1 MNHRERGLTLIELM
15 VAMALTVVLGLLI
28 AALVNG
34 WLQVR
39 ERLDTAE
46 RPAVLSFC
54 LAMESRFDGI
64 SLRQLYEQRL
74 PLPMAWLDWQPDLHQ
89 LQWTALAAW
98 PPAAGATRLQRQRL
112 RYEPDAQR
120 LALYSSDDL
129 YAVNTPRWVLRE
141 TISPVAQTRFSF
153 RQGQRWLAYPS
164 QAAAQPNRGVRI
176 DFQYQGEPYVCT
188 FALPD
193 LRP

>member
-54 LAMESRFDGI
+54 LAMEPRFDGI

-129 YAVNTPRWVLRE
+129 YAVSTPRWVLRE

-176 DFQYQGEPYVCT
+176 DFQYRGEPYVCT

>member
-1 MNHRERGLTLIELM
+1 MSSRQRGLTLIELM

-28 AALVNG
+28 AAQVNG

-39 ERLDTAE
+39 ERLGAAG
-46 RPAVLSFC
+46 RPEVLAFC
-54 LAMESRFDGI
+54 LALESRFDGI

-74 PLPMAWLDWQPDLHQ
+74 PLPMAWLDWQPDRLQ

-112 RYEPDAQR
+112 RYEPDAKR
-120 LALYSSDDL
+120 LVLYSSNDL
-129 YAVNTPRWVLRE
+129 YAAGVPRWVKRE
-141 TISPVAQTRFSF
+141 TIEPVGQVRFSY

-164 QAAAQPNRGVRI
+164 GIASQPNRGIRI
-176 DFQYQGEPYVCT
+176 DFEFQGEPYVCT

>member
-1 MNHRERGLTLIELM
+1 MNSRQRGLTLIELM
-15 VAMALTVVLGLLI
+15 VAMALTVVLGLLL
-28 AALVNG
+28 AALVNS

-39 ERLDTAE
+39 ERLVTAE
-46 RPAVLSFC
+46 RPSVLSFC
-54 LAMESRFDGI
+54 LALESRFDGI

-74 PLPMAWLDWQPDLHQ
+74 PLPLAWLDWQASLHQ
-89 LQWTALAAW
+89 LQWTALSAW
-98 PPAAGATRLQRQRL
+98 PPSAGTTRLQRQRL
-112 RYEPDAQR
+112 RYQPDTQQ

-129 YAVNTPRWVLRE
+129 YATGTPRWVLRE
-141 TISPVAQTRFSF
+141 ALAPVAQVQLSF

-164 QAAAQPNRGVRI
+164 QIAAQPNLGVRI

>member
-1 MNHRERGLTLIELM
+1 MSSRERGLTLIELM

-28 AALVNG
+28 AAQVNG
-34 WLQVR
+34 WLHVR
-39 ERLDTAE
+39 ERLDAAD
-46 RPAVLSFC
+46 RPEVLSFC
-54 LAMESRFDGI
+54 LAMELRFDGI

-74 PLPMAWLDWQPDLHQ
+74 PLPLAWLDWRPDQSQ
-89 LQWTALAAW
+89 LQWTALTAW

-120 LALYSSDDL
+120 LVLYTSDDL
-129 YAVNTPRWVLRE
+129 YATGSPRWIKRE
-141 TISPVAQTRFSF
+141 TIEPVGQVRFSY

-164 QAAAQPNRGVRI
+164 QIANQPNRGVRI
-176 DFQYQGEPYVCT
+176 DFEYRGEPYVCT